1 MVKALDKT
9 IPARV
14 CGLLGTNGVH
24 ISTPMRTL
32 RPILVALVLFAGL
45 GIPARAQDASKIV
58 NQYINAAGGAKGI
71 SKIQSLA
78 IEGTFTSA
86 SDRKA
91 GTFTFDAKLPN
102 RYYSELVAGDKTW
115 IEAYSGKSAWHE
127 NGDGEIATLLGQES
141 SQLEAAGQYYNVR
154 LLNLKKNKLALSLM
168 GHAQVRGKDAWQIE
182 VTAANGIKR
191 QVYFDVVTHLI
202 AEEKAAIGGVEV
214 AMLYADYR
222 AVDGVKLPYEI
233 ELRRGDDTYQIAV
246 TRAEVNGVIGEHVF
260 DFPKKSQVELPDL
273 KALFKKIGE
282 NQKAIQKIKEN
293 YAGTRTE
300 EETEYDGSGKVKKV
314 ETSQYTFFYLDGEE
328 VSTLV
333 QKDGKPLSEEEQKK
347 ENEKTNK
354 RIEELQKHEAK
365 KEAKEEKDKQQGKEE
380 KKNDD
385 PGIEVF
391 LRACQFANPRR
402 ERFRGQD
409 VLVFD
414 FEPNP
419 EFKPQKLEEKV
430 VQKLA
435 GVVWIDEKALSV
447 ARLQAYFVGDMKIAG
462 GVLASVQKGTS
473 LALEQAFINN
483 EVWLPTYDEAHVGAR
498 VLMLKGLR
506 LTRVTRYSDY
516 KRFNVETLATI
527 GKPKQPAAKG
537 SPPPQP

>member
-1 MVKALDKT
+1 M
-9 IPARV
+9 
-14 CGLLGTNGVH
+14 
-24 ISTPMRTL
+24 
-32 RPILVALVLFAGL
+32 
-45 GIPARAQDASKIV
+45 
-58 NQYINAAGGAKGI
+58 
-71 SKIQSLA
+71 
-78 IEGTFTSA
+78 
-86 SDRKA
+86 
-91 GTFTFDAKLPN
+91 PN

-141 SQLEAAGQYYNVR
+141 SQLEAAGQYYNLR

-191 QVYFDVVTHLI
+191 QVYFDAVTHLI

-222 AVDGVKLPYEI
+222 TVDGVKLPYEI

-260 DFPKKSQVELPDL
+260 DFPKKSQVESPDL

-300 EETEYDGSGKVKKV
+300 EGTEYDGSGKVRKV

-409 VLVFD
+409 ALVFD

-419 EFKPQKLEEKV
+419 QFKPQKLEEKV
-430 VQKLA
+430 AQTLA

-462 GVLASVQKGTS
+462 GVLARVQKGTS

-483 EVWLPTYDEAHVGAR
+483 EVWLPTYDEVHVGAR

-506 LTRVTRYSDY
+506 LTQVTRYSDY
-516 KRFNVETLATI
+516 KRFNVETLATV
-527 GKPKQPAAKG
+527 GKPKEPAAKG

>member
-32 RPILVALVLFAGL
+32 RPILLALVLFAGL

-58 NQYINAAGGAKGI
+58 DQYINAAGGAKGI

-86 SDRKA
+86 WDRKA

-191 QVYFDVVTHLI
+191 QVYFDAVTHLI
-202 AEEKAAIGGVEV
+202 AEERAAIGGVEV

-222 AVDGVKLPYEI
+222 TVDGVKL
-233 ELRRGDDTYQIAV
+233 L
-246 TRAEVNGVIGEHVF
+246 
-260 DFPKKSQVELPDL
+260 
-273 KALFKKIGE
+273 
-282 NQKAIQKIKEN
+282 
-293 YAGTRTE
+293 
-300 EETEYDGSGKVKKV
+300 
-314 ETSQYTFFYLDGEE
+314 
-328 VSTLV
+328 
-333 QKDGKPLSEEEQKK
+333 
-347 ENEKTNK
+347 
-354 RIEELQKHEAK
+354 
-365 KEAKEEKDKQQGKEE
+365 
-380 KKNDD
+380 
-385 PGIEVF
+385 
-391 LRACQFANPRR
+391 
-402 ERFRGQD
+402 
-409 VLVFD
+409 
-414 FEPNP
+414 
-419 EFKPQKLEEKV
+419 
-430 VQKLA
+430 
-435 GVVWIDEKALSV
+435 
-447 ARLQAYFVGDMKIAG
+447 
-462 GVLASVQKGTS
+462 
-473 LALEQAFINN
+473 
-483 EVWLPTYDEAHVGAR
+483 
-498 VLMLKGLR
+498 
-506 LTRVTRYSDY
+506 
-516 KRFNVETLATI
+516 
-527 GKPKQPAAKG
+527 
-537 SPPPQP
+537 